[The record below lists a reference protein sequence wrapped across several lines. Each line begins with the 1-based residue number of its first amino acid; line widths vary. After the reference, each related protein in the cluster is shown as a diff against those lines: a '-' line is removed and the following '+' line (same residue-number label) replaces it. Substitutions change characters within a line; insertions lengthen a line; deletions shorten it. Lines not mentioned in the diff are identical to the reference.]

1 MCLVLVK
8 KNNDMIFQSK
18 LLQVRRY
25 SPWMLNSFE
34 LVVCCSLFLEGC
46 PKMSHL
52 KPFCKIYINVL
63 KCPSANFNLGSECL
77 CGFIFTLTCV
87 YLMINLN
94 HIINLTLYMCT
105 YRVFKQ
111 IWKRNSDL
119 WKWILSIRNGALE
132 YRIINTLWMIKNIS
146 IR

>member
-8 KNNDMIFQSK
+8 NNNDMIFQSK

-94 HIINLTLYMCT
+94 HIINLTLYMCIVSLNKYEKGIVT
-105 YRVFKQ
+105 FERG
-111 IWKRNSDL
+111 SCPSGMEL
-119 WKWILSIRNGALE
+119 
-132 YRIINTLWMIKNIS
+132 
-146 IR
+146 